1 MNTLELFLRIV
12 KLLYLMKKIN
22 LMFIIQ
28 RNILN
33 HGMKKTFDI
42 RAWIDETLSKP
53 YNPKTIT
60 FLDIMNSKLDEPLAV
75 TINAIV

>member
-1 MNTLELFLRIV
+1 
-12 KLLYLMKKIN
+12 MKKIN